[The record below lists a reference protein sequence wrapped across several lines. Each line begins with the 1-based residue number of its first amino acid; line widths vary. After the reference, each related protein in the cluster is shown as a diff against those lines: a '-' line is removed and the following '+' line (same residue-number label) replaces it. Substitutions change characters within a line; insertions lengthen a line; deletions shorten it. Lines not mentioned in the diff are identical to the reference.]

1 MKTRP
6 IRRKI
11 LSTEMNHHRPVFL
24 GIDGGGTHSF
34 AAAIDSAGK
43 VLATARA
50 GSLNYFSAGLP
61 VARHNLKKLA
71 RSIERRLPP
80 GAQFKKIVVGC
91 AALFSEAT
99 KAAKAE
105 LCRGILPLERTRVV
119 SDCQTACFGAT
130 LGRPGVV
137 IVAGTGSIM
146 TAQNEAGQIK
156 SAGGWG
162 HVLGDAGSAY
172 WIALE
177 SVKAAIAAEEGR
189 GRATGLS
196 RLIRR
201 RFKGKKLTEIVRVI
215 HGPEFAKEQFAAL
228 AGYLAQK
235 VAGRDAVFREI
246 CWRAGRELAAHAL
259 AAVKQAR
266 VRTRPLPVFL
276 VGGVLVNNAWV
287 RGSLVTALK
296 KSCPVRIEQPGLS
309 PLAGAAAMALGDAG
323 AALTGEVIANL
334 AGRRHRGNAGHNKLS
349 SRQLPVSRCEVSLR
363 HVPRSGQSRKLDA
376 HQAG

>member
-1 MKTRP
+1 MKRN
-6 IRRKI
+6 
-11 LSTEMNHHRPVFL
+11 EAVFVGL
-24 GIDGGGTHSF
+24 DGGGTHSF
-34 AAAIDSAGK
+34 AVAVDSTGRRLGAAE
-43 VLATARA
+43 A
-50 GSLNYFSAGLP
+50 GSLNFFGASLP
-61 VARHNLKKLA
+61 TARRHLKQLSESLA
-71 RSIERRLPP
+71 RQLPSRTRI
-80 GAQFKKIVVGC
+80 GGIVVGC
-91 AALFSEAT
+91 SALFSDAT
-99 KAAKAE
+99 QAE
-105 LCRGILPLERTRVV
+105 KERLCRGILPLERTRVV

-137 IVAGTGSIM
+137 IVAGTGSIV

-201 RFKGKKLTEIVRVI
+201 RFKVKKLSEIVRVI
-215 HGPEFAKEQFAAL
+215 QGPEFAKEQFASL

-259 AAVKQAR
+259 AAVKKAR

-276 VGGVLVNNAWV
+276 VGGVLVNNPWV
-287 RGSLVTALK
+287 RGSL
-296 KSCPVRIEQPGLS
+296 
-309 PLAGAAAMALGDAG
+309 
-323 AALTGEVIANL
+323 
-334 AGRRHRGNAGHNKLS
+334 
-349 SRQLPVSRCEVSLR
+349 
-363 HVPRSGQSRKLDA
+363 
-376 HQAG
+376 